1 MEEIEFLNS
10 IKKVNSSR
18 VHKVKNS
25 WGVYDA
31 FKWYRKHKP
40 NGKQY
45 ILKEVQD
52 FAIIRSINNLL
63 RESFIDGNDIKFPE
77 KMGSLELRA
86 NKPKIVLNGKKVKT
100 NLPIDWNA
108 TLKLWY
114 EDKQAYKDKFLVK
127 TVESEIYKIYYSK
140 NKANY
145 NNKSFYQFIPNR
157 EFKLQLKHALK
168 EENLKDKYIYDI
180 HQY

>member
-1 MEEIEFLNS
+1 
-10 IKKVNSSR
+10 
-18 VHKVKNS
+18 
-25 WGVYDA
+25 
-31 FKWYRKHKP
+31 
-40 NGKQY
+40 
-45 ILKEVQD
+45 
-52 FAIIRSINNLL
+52 
-63 RESFIDGNDIKFPE
+63 
-77 KMGSLELRA
+77 MGSLELRA

-180 HQY
+180 NQY